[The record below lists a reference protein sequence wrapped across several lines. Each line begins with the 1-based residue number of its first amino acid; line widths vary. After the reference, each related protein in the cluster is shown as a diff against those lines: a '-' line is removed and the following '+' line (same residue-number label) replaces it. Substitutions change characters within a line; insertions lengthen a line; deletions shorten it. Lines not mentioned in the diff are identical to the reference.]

1 MPMGEKN
8 NVKFINHHHK
18 QCFRHYAMRTC
29 VCYLEIIV
37 GYVVLTCT
45 VQNVCF
51 VGFVRC
57 DACFVALKIKETVGK
72 NFKASKIR

>member
-1 MPMGEKN
+1 MLSPLL
-8 NVKFINHHHK
+8 
-18 QCFRHYAMRTC
+18 HYAMRTC

-51 VGFVRC
+51 VGFEWCHVW
-57 DACFVALKIKETVGK
+57 FVASKIKATVGK
-72 NFKASKIR
+72 KFKKRQR